1 MKINIGIIG
10 YGNLGKAVEQIILSK
25 HNLNLVAIF
34 SRRVITSRFNTKIES
49 YENISFYKD
58 KIDVMLLCGG
68 SFADLEQQ
76 TSEAILY
83 YDCINTFDNHKKIF
97 SEYQKLDEIAKS
109 SNHRLIMCCGWDP
122 GIFSI
127 VRALLFSIS
136 NEKPIVFWGK
146 GISMGHSDALRR
158 VDNVLDGIEFTV
170 PNKNAINLVKK
181 GKLPEC
187 DNLHFRECFVVADK
201 QHHKLIDKKIKNIP
215 DYFKGQST
223 SVEFVSHES
232 LLKLKSKMS
241 HKGEIISN
249 FNGVDGSKSQF
260 IFKLKTSSN
269 PSLTATIMTRYIEAI
284 INLKNDK
291 KSGAFTPLDI
301 PVKSLFNKD
310 FTQKLLETI
319 C

>member
-10 YGNLGKAVEQIILSK
+10 YGNLGKAVEKIILSK
-25 HNLNLVAIF
+25 HNFNLVAIF
-34 SRRVITSRFNTKIES
+34 SRRMVTSRFNTKIES

-58 KIDVMLLCGG
+58 KIDIMLLCGG

-76 TSEAILY
+76 SREAILH
-83 YDCINTFDNHKKIF
+83 YDCINTFDNHKKIL
-97 SEYQKLDEIAKS
+97 SEYEILDKIAKES
-109 SNHRLIMCCGWDP
+109 KHRLIMCCGWDP

-127 VRALLFSIS
+127 IRALLYSIS
-136 NEKPIVFWGK
+136 NEKPVVFWGK

-158 VDNVLDGIEFTV
+158 VNKVLDGIEFTV
-170 PNKNAINLVKK
+170 PNQKAINLVKK
-181 GKLPEC
+181 GKFPEC
-187 DNLHFRECFVVADK
+187 ENLHFRECFVVAEK
-201 QHHKLIDKKIKNIP
+201 KYHKAIEKTIKNIP
-215 DYFKGQST
+215 DYFKGQAT
-223 SVEFVSHES
+223 TVEFISHEN

-260 IFKLKTSSN
+260 VFKLKTSSN
-269 PSLTATIMTRYIEAI
+269 PSLTATIMTRYIEAL
-284 INLKNDK
+284 INLKADK

-301 PVKSLFNKD
+301 PVKSLFSKD
-310 FTQKLLETI
+310 YQRKLLEII